1 MGMVV
6 KHVTMT
12 DKDVALSPN
21 AAKRRWTQAKCTGP
35 VPTIKAR
42 TFAAHIG
49 FLDNS
54 EVDSEDEM
62 ALVEMMDNVLPQ
74 VDKPPHHGFRISMG
88 PLLGYPDIASPC

>member
-12 DKDVALSPN
+12 EKDVALSPN
-21 AAKRRWTQAKCTGP
+21 AAKRRWTRAKRTGP

-49 FLDNS
+49 FIDNS
-54 EVDSEDEM
+54 EVDSEDEI
-62 ALVEMMDNVLPQ
+62 ALVEMMDNVL
-74 VDKPPHHGFRISMG
+74 KRTTHHTMDSESAWA
-88 PLLGYPDIASPC
+88 PLLGYPDIA